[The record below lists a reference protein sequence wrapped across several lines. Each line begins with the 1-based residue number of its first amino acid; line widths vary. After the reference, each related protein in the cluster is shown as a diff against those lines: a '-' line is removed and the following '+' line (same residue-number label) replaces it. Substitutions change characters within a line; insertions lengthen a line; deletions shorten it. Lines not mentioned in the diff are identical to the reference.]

1 MAFLRKETTIR
12 ALVLAAGRSRRMG
25 EFKPLLPLRGRT
37 LIENSVGS
45 ALSGGAETV
54 TVVTGC
60 RADEVERVLARAF
73 GERVR
78 FVRNDAYAET
88 DMLRSAQLGA
98 AALPACDAFF
108 LLPGDMPLVARE
120 TYAAL
125 LAAYARQPAPVIFPT
140 LDGRRRHPPL
150 IDARL
155 IPAILA
161 FDGEGG
167 LRALWRRYEGELR
180 AVPVDDAGVRVDV
193 DTPRDYETCRRT
205 CEEHKEGKKEV

>member
-1 MAFLRKETTIR
+1 MAFLRKETAIH

-25 EFKPLLPLRGRT
+25 DFKPLLPLRGRT

-98 AALPACDAFF
+98 AALPACGAFF
-108 LLPGDMPLVARE
+108 LLPGDMPVVSPE
-120 TYAAL
+120 TFAKL
-125 LAAYARQPAPVIFPT
+125 RAAYAREPAPLVFPT
-140 LDGRRRHPPL
+140 LDGRRKHPPL

-167 LRALWRRYEGELR
+167 LRELWRRYEGELR
-180 AVPVDDAGVRVDV
+180 TVPVDDAGVRIDV
-193 DTPRDYETCRRT
+193 DTPRDYETCMQT
-205 CEEHKEGKKEV
+205 CEVQGKEKKEV